1 MTDFNP
7 DNFDVTFN
15 ATVSVPRHSTLE
27 LIEPLCAL
35 WLLKAHNEKPV
46 LLVIVNISNGI
57 IGKLLFPIKRLPC
70 LD

>member
-1 MTDFNP
+1 MTDFKP

-27 LIEPLCAL
+27 LIEPFCAL

-46 LLVIVNISNGI
+46 LLD
-57 IGKLLFPIKRLPC
+57 LLFFFDC
-70 LD
+70 